1 MTDFDFG
8 DIDSPQIITPDTY
21 LDTSPTVAPPP
32 TGKKYRV
39 IISSEANKPSI
50 RYLAING
57 VSRYVQVDVEVEL
70 EEEFVRMLS
79 EGTRPMPRETR
90 VDGIGSI
97 ESINVRAHQFQ
108 VLGPA

>member
-8 DIDSPQIITPDTY
+8 DIDSPQIIIPDTH

-79 EGTRPMPRETR
+79 EGTRLCRAKPVSMGSARSR
-90 VDGIGSI
+90 VLMCERIS
-97 ESINVRAHQFQ
+97 SKY
-108 VLGPA
+108 